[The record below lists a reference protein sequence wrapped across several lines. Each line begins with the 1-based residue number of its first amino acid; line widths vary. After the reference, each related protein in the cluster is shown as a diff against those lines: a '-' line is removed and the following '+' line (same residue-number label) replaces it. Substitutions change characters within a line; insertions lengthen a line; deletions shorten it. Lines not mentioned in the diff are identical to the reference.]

1 MKIILLPMCLFCFIL
16 TGCNSMYVKPG
27 TLDKNQIVFADRGG
41 FTMRKSIKEKMEE
54 RGYRVVVGK
63 STNSKSVE
71 SFTDYDTV
79 NLDSINTMDARYVVK
94 VSERRELF
102 FPVWCVFN
110 GFWWWNF
117 NVSIADQRNGEEILS
132 WRGRGCANS
141 SLRKLDNVLKQLE
154 VKND

>member
-1 MKIILLPMCLFCFIL
+1 MKIILLPLCLFCIIL
-16 TGCNSMYVKPG
+16 AGCNSMYVKPG
-27 TLDKNQIVFADRGG
+27 TMDKNQIVFADRGG

-54 RGYRVVVGK
+54 RGYKVLVGK
-63 STNSKSVE
+63 ASGSIE
-71 SFTDYDTV
+71 SFTDDGFV
-79 NLDSINTMDARYVVK
+79 NTTNTMGARYVVK

-102 FPVWCVFN
+102 FPIWCVFN

-154 VKND
+154 AKND